1 LGTFANGLRVG
12 KTGTSTT
19 VQTAS
24 LQIANS
30 SKWQRMGLTCAGGE
44 IKFMTDDNESGAP
57 ISPTFSFKNKLGA
70 EFLHVDCN
78 TGDLLLGG
86 TLPAA
91 PNITLK
97 ADGNISAQG
106 AVSRVYA
113 DNAAAKAG
121 GLVAGDVYR
130 KADGTLMITF

>member
-1 LGTFANGLRVG
+1 VLKLGGRVG
-12 KTGTSTT
+12 SAAEAAI
-19 VQTAS
+19 AS
-24 LQIANS
+24 YQLALYDGNVH
-30 SKWQRMGLTCAGGE
+30 
-44 IKFMTDDNESGAP
+44 AP
-57 ISPTFSFKNKLGA
+57 
-70 EFLHVDCN
+70 
-78 TGDLLLGG
+78 GDVKIGG
-86 TLPAA
+86 TLPGT